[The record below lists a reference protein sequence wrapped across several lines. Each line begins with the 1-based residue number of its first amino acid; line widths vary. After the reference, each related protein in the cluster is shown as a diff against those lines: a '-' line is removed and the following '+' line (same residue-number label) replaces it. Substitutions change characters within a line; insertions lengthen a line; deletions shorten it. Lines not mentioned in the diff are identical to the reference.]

1 MYLFTLVPTMLLI
14 DDGHIPSG
22 CRTVRQ
28 VRLLTL
34 APSSTQPAALRE
46 KDPLFSPTRVPQL
59 LKRQF
64 LRS

>member
-1 MYLFTLVPTMLLI
+1 MLLI
-14 DDGHIPSG
+14 DDGHT
-22 CRTVRQ
+22 RTVRQ

-34 APSSTQPAALRE
+34 APSSTQPAAFRE

>member
-1 MYLFTLVPTMLLI
+1 MATRYT
-14 DDGHIPSG
+14 PSE

-34 APSSTQPAALRE
+34 APSSTQPAAFRE